1 MVQSIEANELTMK
14 ARLEELE
21 TYKEIFQIKENEL
34 QQKSKELSNI
44 LNVRGF
50 IIFNK

>member
-21 TYKEIFQIKENEL
+21 TYKEMFQTKESEL
-34 QQKSKELSNI
+34 QQKSKELTDI
-44 LNVRGF
+44 FNVRGF
-50 IIFNK
+50 